1 MNHFKH
7 PLGLAGC
14 VAALLMLLPT
24 SPQAQTSSVSGFMTL
39 SYSLSNNSSR
49 YLRSIDDGGTFRS
62 GSIVGVQLDSKFSN
76 TLSSTIQ
83 VAAFESDRKD
93 HATRADFKWAILNY
107 RPSSAWLLRGGKMR
121 NNLVLD
127 AQNLDIGATYTP
139 ARLPPEIYF
148 STNLLEYYGG
158 SLTHYFDITR
168 RVEGSLEVFGGR
180 TDTYIRTLGNNSSNA
195 FFINVPLNLVGLNVK
210 AEADKYAAQFNLS
223 EYKNANNSSMD
234 FRVQVKTIG
243 LRGPVGPVMGRIE
256 FFKADY
262 PDQSNGPKSQSG
274 AVIVEKTL
282 GKLTPY
288 TTLAYSKEESGLQ
301 NGQQRKNRSVALGAA
316 YSLETLSK
324 LKAEL
329 KHIKTGEDSAL
340 FDNAPPYL
348 DTNVMTLSFSKIF

>member
-1 MNHFKH
+1 MDHSKH
-7 PLGLAGC
+7 KTQLFCSA
-14 VAALLMLLPT
+14 AALWLMFAAPVC
-24 SPQAQTSSVSGFMTL
+24 AQTSSVSGFMTL
-39 SYSLSNNSSR
+39 SYSLSNNATR
-49 YLRSIDDGGTFRS
+49 YLRSIDDNGTFRS
-62 GSIVGVQLDSKFSN
+62 GSIVGVQVDSKFSN

-107 RPSSAWLLRGGKMR
+107 RPSSAWLIRGGKMR
-121 NNLVLD
+121 NNLVID

-158 SLTHYFDITR
+158 SVTRYFELTR
-168 RVEGSLEVFGGR
+168 KLEGSVELFGGR
-180 TDTYIRTLGNNSSNA
+180 TDTYIRVLGNNNPNA
-195 FFINVPLNLVGLNVK
+195 FFINVPLNLIGLNVK

-223 EYKNANNSSMD
+223 EYKNASDSMD

-243 LRGPVGPVMGRIE
+243 LRGPVGPVMGRFE
-256 FFKADY
+256 YFMADY

-288 TTLAYSKEESGLQ
+288 TSFGFSKEESANTNAAL
-301 NGQQRKNRSVALGAA
+301 RKNRSVAIGAA
-316 YSLETLSK
+316 YSLEALSK
-324 LKAEL
+324 LKAEY

-340 FDNAPPYL
+340 FDNPPPFL
-348 DTNVMTLSFSKIF
+348 DTNVMTFSYSKIF